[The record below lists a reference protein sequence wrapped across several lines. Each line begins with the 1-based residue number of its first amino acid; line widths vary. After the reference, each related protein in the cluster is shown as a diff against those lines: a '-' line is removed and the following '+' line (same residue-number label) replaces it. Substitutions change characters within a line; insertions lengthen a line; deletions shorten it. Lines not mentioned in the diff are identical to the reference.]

1 MIKVGNIVYL
11 LDKKTHAIVPCMIV
25 EQVNSISLEGETT
38 HHIMKTPAGRKAK
51 LEDFKSPWFQ
61 DIPSARDFL
70 MEAAKNLVDETV
82 EKANQIAAE
91 AFGDNLSALEESNVN
106 ENDFVFYK
114 SEEDSPVETSSNE
127 VFVDLPNGQKARVS
141 MPDLG

>member
-1 MIKVGNIVYL
+1 
-11 LDKKTHAIVPCMIV
+11 
-25 EQVNSISLEGETT
+25 
-38 HHIMKTPAGRKAK
+38 
-51 LEDFKSPWFQ
+51 
-61 DIPSARDFL
+61 

-114 SEEDSPVETSSNE
+114 SEEDSPVETISDE